1 MRTPASAL
9 FTAAICS
16 ALLLTGC
23 AGPVEG
29 KIEPKASA
37 EPSAADT
44 AAATDEAEA
53 PTAKLGTRT
62 NPFPTGTAGKHAS
75 DSVWTFSAGETDT
88 DAWPEIL
95 AVNEYNEAPAEG
107 NGYITVPVTVQ
118 VDDVAAVVD
127 GADPSYSFD
136 VSYVTASG
144 NTYDGTTCLGV
155 LPDPGELYNVGVMYG
170 GAQAGF
176 IGCAQ
181 VPTADIP
188 GGAWVVSSLVAGSTA
203 FFAGPAS

>member
-16 ALLLTGC
+16 ALLLSGC

-29 KIEPKASA
+29 KIEPKVSA
-37 EPSAADT
+37 EPSAAATEEAT
-44 AAATDEAEA
+44 A
-53 PTAKLGTRT
+53 AKLGTRT
-62 NPFPTGTAGKHAS
+62 NPFPTGTAGKHSS
-75 DSVWTFSAGETDT
+75 DSVWTFSVGETDI

-95 AVNEYNEAPAEG
+95 AFNEYNEAPAEG

-127 GADPSYSFD
+127 GADPAASFD
-136 VSYVTASG
+136 ISYVTTSG
-144 NTYDGTTCLGV
+144 NTYDSFTCSAV

-188 GGAWVVSSLVAGSTA
+188 GGAWVVASSIAQTSA